1 MMRGI
6 AARDHPKETPFR
18 RDDSVL
24 RATRLTSA
32 LLVPVLVTAAVILYL
47 FPDDT
52 ERLFAWPIRP
62 RATALVMGAGYL
74 TGAYFFGR
82 LALASR
88 WHRAGIPLPGVATF
102 AALLALTSVLHWDE
116 FNHGHIA
123 FYAWVI
129 VYGLA
134 PPLVAVIW
142 WRNRAVD
149 RGLPERAD
157 QVVPRPVRI
166 TMVVLGVILL
176 GSAAIA
182 FIRPDLAIASWPWNL
197 SERGARAMA
206 AWVALPGA
214 AALTLAPET
223 RWSAWRMPMEGTG
236 LWALL
241 IAIAIPR
248 AWDNIDA
255 TSRVGVVSVV
265 LVWLAAVASVYGLME
280 WRRHLGHRR
289 ASLDR

>member
-1 MMRGI
+1 MTHGI
-6 AARDHPKETPFR
+6 TARARPKESPPR
-18 RDDSVL
+18 RDDRVL
-24 RATRLTSA
+24 QTTRLTAA
-32 LLVPVLVTAAVILYL
+32 LLVPILVTAAVILYL
-47 FPDDT
+47 LPDDT

-62 RATALVMGAGYL
+62 RATALVMGSGYV

-102 AALLALTSVLHWDE
+102 AVLLAVVSVLHWAE
-116 FNHGHIA
+116 FNHGHVA

-134 PPLVAVIW
+134 PPLVVVIW
-142 WRNRAVD
+142 WRNRATD
-149 RGLPERAD
+149 PGLPEPTD
-157 QVVPRPVRI
+157 ILVPRPVRI
-166 TMVVLGVILL
+166 TLFVLGVILL

-182 FIRPDLAIASWPWNL
+182 FIRPDIAMASWPWTL
-197 SERGARAMA
+197 GERGARAMA

-223 RWSAWRMPMEGTG
+223 RWSAWRMPIEGTG

-248 AWDNIDA
+248 AWENIDV
-255 TSRVGVVSVV
+255 TGRVGVVTVV
-265 LVWLAAVASVYGLME
+265 LVWLAAVGGLYASME
-280 WRRHLGHRR
+280 RRRTER
-289 ASLDR
+289 